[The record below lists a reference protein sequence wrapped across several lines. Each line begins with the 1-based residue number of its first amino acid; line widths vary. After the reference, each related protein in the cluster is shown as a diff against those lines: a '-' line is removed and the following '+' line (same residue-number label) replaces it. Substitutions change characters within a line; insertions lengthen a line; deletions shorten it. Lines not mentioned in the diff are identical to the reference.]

1 MKLEMSN
8 NWFWVIMWCI
18 IVGGCVADKA
28 VTNHYNLEQQKLELQ
43 RIEQSAKIAENN
55 MKQMV
60 DTLKQ

>member
-1 MKLEMSN
+1 MKLDAR
-8 NWFWVIMWCI
+8 WFCIFIWTI
-18 IVGGCVADKA
+18 IVVGCVTDKA
-28 VTNHYNLEQQKLELQ
+28 IVGYY

>member
-1 MKLEMSN
+1 MKIDS
-8 NWFWVIMWCI
+8 NWFWILFWSIV
-18 IVGGCVADKA
+18 VGGCVADKA